1 MENNKLNTMEMDA
14 IGEILNISLGASATA
29 LSNMLNRRAV
39 ITTPVVTIMDKE
51 ELVFDHM
58 DPAVGVGIEY
68 VEGLTGS
75 NVMLLRQEDVRV
87 IVSIL
92 MGSDIPAADFV
103 LDEMTV
109 SAICEVMNQMMG
121 ASATALSELLTHQVN
136 ISTPQPFAVDE
147 VDEYKE
153 RYLKGHEQL
162 AVINFN
168 LQVGDELNS
177 EFINIMPLEMAKE
190 LVAGFF
196 QDMNLEMP
204 NEEGTEPPVIK
215 EAKEEG
221 VEVVKE
227 AEVEPPR
234 VPVEAPRGNNDSEVL
249 SAIKDMIQLMQ
260 AQMNAHEPRKINAE
274 TAPLPNLNI
283 GNGMITP
290 AQQGENMEL
299 IMGVPMEISVEI
311 GRTKKL
317 VKDILELNKGSLVVL
332 DKLTGEPVDLYVNG
346 QCIAKGDVVVV
357 EDNFGVRITEILAK
371 EFMAVE

>member
-204 NEEGTEPPVIK
+204 NEEGTEPPVIT

-227 AEVEPPR
+227 AEAEPPR

-371 EFMAVE
+371 EFMAAE